1 MAIIKTHKLT
11 ITQTRPNTDI
21 RWYERQ
27 TNSEWLDAWTAF
39 NYYDVE
45 TRIDS
50 GLLEDQEPYTTM
62 LAHAKIS
69 IILPE
74 TTSDDKLTKTLTHLR
89 ISDDVYNEFIAL
101 LNDDTSGLSA
111 ERRYDE
117 AHGITYELVTET
129 EEREIEDTTP

>member
-1 MAIIKTHKLT
+1 MATVKTHKLT
-11 ITQTRPNTDI
+11 ITQTRPDTDI
-21 RWYERQ
+21 SWFERQ

-45 TRIDS
+45 TRIDQ
-50 GLLEDQEPYTTM
+50 GLLEGQEPYTTM

-74 TTSDDKLTKTLTHLR
+74 ATSDDKLTKTLTHIR

-117 AHGITYELVTET
+117 AHGITYKLVTET
-129 EEREIEDTTP
+129 EVGEIEDTTP